1 MKKRKLKFVKKPKPK
16 RRVKKPSRNW
26 LELPS
31 NLVVNILQRID
42 VFEILEN
49 AQKVCTAWRDICKDP
64 AMWRV
69 IYIDRF
75 PYQSERVGR
84 EIIKCVVDRSRG
96 QLLDLTIVGIC
107 DHELLQYVVDR
118 SEALKKLS
126 SLEELSFFGTCISQ
140 QDIEAAGHYCPL
152 LKTLRLSSLSFRCN
166 SDEVA
171 LAIGKNLHQLTYLE
185 LIQNGMKNT
194 GLEAI
199 LDGCCHLESLDLRGC
214 WKIDLTGDLGKRC
227 LQQIKHL
234 KLPYHSL

>member
-1 MKKRKLKFVKKPKPK
+1 M
-16 RRVKKPSRNW
+16 
-26 LELPS
+26 
-31 NLVVNILQRID
+31 NILQRID

-69 IYIDRF
+69 IYMDRF

-84 EIIKCVVDRSRG
+84 ETIKRVVDRSRG

-118 SEALKKLS
+118 CSRLRRLEIIVSYGEMFGSRSEALKKLS
-126 SLEELSFFGTCISQ
+126 SLEELCFFGTYISQ

-152 LKTLRLSSLSFRCN
+152 LKTLKLSSLPFRCN

-171 LAIGKNLHQLTYLE
+171 LAIGKNLHQLTHLE

-199 LDGCCHLESLDLRGC
+199 LDGCCHLESLDLCGC
-214 WKIDLTGDLGKRC
+214 WNIDITGELGKRC
-227 LQQIKHL
+227 LQQIKLL
-234 KLPYHSL
+234 KLPHHSL

>member
-1 MKKRKLKFVKKPKPK
+1 M
-16 RRVKKPSRNW
+16 
-26 LELPS
+26 
-31 NLVVNILQRID
+31 NILQRID

-69 IYIDRF
+69 IYMDRF

-84 EIIKCVVDRSRG
+84 ETIKRVVDRSRG

-126 SLEELSFFGTCISQ
+126 SLEELCFFGTYISQ

-152 LKTLRLSSLSFRCN
+152 LKTLKLSSLPFRCN

-171 LAIGKNLHQLTYLE
+171 LAIGKNLHQLTHLE

-199 LDGCCHLESLDLRGC
+199 LDGCCHLESLDLCGC
-214 WKIDLTGDLGKRC
+214 WNIDITGELGKRC
-227 LQQIKHL
+227 LQQIKLL
-234 KLPYHSL
+234 KLPHHSL